1 MNNDSLWTPH
11 ESPIDRAIDRAVRKM
26 MHVDPPAGLRRRVL
40 SRLDLHAADRRLFV
54 PRYAWGAA
62 ALVIL
67 IVGVMFTRNHRTEPV
82 AVVPQPSVVAGEAP
96 PPREGSAAPPQA
108 PVSGGRTPTSP
119 SPSRRI
125 TRERIPMPRIANVFG
140 TRTAEV
146 SAADDSGVEAVWP
159 GAENPADNPSSSV
172 APLVITPLTPAP
184 IETPAIVIPP
194 LVIAPPKGGL

>member
-1 MNNDSLWTPH
+1 MNNDSPWTA
-11 ESPIDRAIDRAVRKM
+11 SPKSPLDRAIDRAVRKM

-96 PPREGSAAPPQA
+96 PPREGSAASPQA

-125 TRERIPMPRIANVFG
+125 TRERIPMPRIANIFG
-140 TRTAEV
+140 TRTASV
-146 SAADDSGVEAVWP
+146 SAASENDIEGVWP
-159 GAENPADNPSSSV
+159 GADSPSSSV

-184 IETPAIVIPP
+184 IETPEIIIPP